1 MTSDV
6 PADIEAV
13 LSTDPLDKEL
23 VKNFFDYHAAPWD
36 NVYIAALSLLLFL

>member
-6 PADIEAV
+6 PADIETV

-23 VKNFFDYHAAPWD
+23 VKHFFDYHAAWD